1 MIYKKLGSSALNVSI
16 LGFGCW
22 ATSKQGWKDVNQ
34 KEAVLTLEK
43 GFEKGINFFDTAPIY
58 GFGKSE
64 EILGEVFHSVRN
76 EIFIATKTG
85 LRWNEFGKV
94 THNLKRDSILF
105 EIDNSLKRL
114 KTDYID
120 LYQIHWPDKSTP
132 IEETMETL
140 LILKDKGVIKNIGV
154 SNFSLAQLEEVKH
167 EIVSVQQQ
175 YNLLQNF
182 AEKDVLPFCEDN
194 NIGFLAY
201 SPLAQGLLSG
211 KVQRGYSFGKNDIR
225 RFNPLFKDQTVFD
238 KIENF
243 DKPLIKTAME
253 YLLKNDV
260 ISSVLTSMTK
270 VAHLEENIKIIE
282 NFY

>member
-1 MIYKKLGSSALNVSI
+1 MIYKKLSSSALNVSI

-182 AEKDVLPFCEDN
+182 AEKDILPFCEDN